1 MTVPSVSSPTQVG
14 LAQLDTYAGSVRNR
28 DNAAQANTTQSASQ
42 VAGNAY
48 EQTAVEQTKK
58 PTPVEEL
65 KKAADKL
72 NKVVNVYASELKF
85 TVDEETGIDVVKVI
99 DTQSKEVIRQI
110 PSEEMLKIAES
121 IEHLQGLLVRQKA

>member
-1 MTVPSVSSPTQVG
+1 MTVPSVSLPTQVG
-14 LAQLDTYAGSVRNR
+14 SAQLDTYAGGVRKQ
-28 DNAAQANTTQSASQ
+28 DNAAQTSVSQAVNRANEQA
-42 VAGNAY
+42 VA
-48 EQTAVEQTKK
+48 EQTRR
-58 PTPVEEL
+58 PTSVEEL

-85 TVDEETGIDVVKVI
+85 TVDEDTGFDVVRVI